1 MTRPPHR
8 SSQQALAVAGC
19 CLIRD
24 ARDIVPFLCGHY
36 LRIGVAK
43 LLFMDDGSKDGTFE
57 WLQRLGRKTGRIE
70 VRRTGHSSFRQPE
83 TVSAAANA
91 LRAEGYRLILP
102 FDSDE
107 FWHLDRAQLALLVSD
122 PRDRVVRGVWT
133 NFVQDRR
140 LHAPRPAALFTI
152 RHRAQPLN
160 GEAMELVTGRSE
172 PFVRV
177 QTEKVGVM
185 SRVDVRFVP
194 GQHALHTGPAV
205 ADPGRFEIFHVP
217 LRNRSEIV
225 KRGTN
230 YEPRIALAR
239 QGPSQSWQSRF
250 HSEVVRNGWTD
261 KVWAANS
268 VDRQGNLDVYGTPVP
283 AIRDDRLRHTLLRAS
298 THLLRYGVVAL

>member
-1 MTRPPHR
+1 MIQRRGPSHP
-8 SSQQALAVAGC
+8 ALAVAGC

-70 VRRTGHSSFRQPE
+70 VRRTGHSSFRQPQSI
-83 TVSAAANA
+83 SAAAND

-107 FWHLDRAQLALLVSD
+107 FWHLDRATLTALVAD
-122 PRDRVVRGVWT
+122 PRDRVIRAAWT
-133 NFVQDRR
+133 NFVQHRR
-140 LHAPRPAALFTI
+140 RHRPGLAALFTI
-152 RHRAQPLN
+152 RHRAHPLN
-160 GEAMELVTGRSE
+160 GEGMELVTGRRE

-177 QTEKVGVM
+177 GAEKVGVM
-185 SRVDVRFVP
+185 SAVDVRFEA
-194 GQHALHTGPAV
+194 GQHALHTGPTLAE
-205 ADPGRFEIFHVP
+205 PERFEIFHVP
-217 LRNRSEIV
+217 LRNRSEII

-230 YEPRIALAR
+230 YEPRIAVAR
-239 QGPSQSWQSRF
+239 QSPAQSWQSRF
-250 HSEVVRNGWTD
+250 HSDVVRNGWTD
-261 KVWAANS
+261 DVWAANS
-268 VDRQGNLDVYGTPVP
+268 VDRHGNLDVYGRPIP

-298 THLLRYGVVAL
+298 VYLLRHGMVAL